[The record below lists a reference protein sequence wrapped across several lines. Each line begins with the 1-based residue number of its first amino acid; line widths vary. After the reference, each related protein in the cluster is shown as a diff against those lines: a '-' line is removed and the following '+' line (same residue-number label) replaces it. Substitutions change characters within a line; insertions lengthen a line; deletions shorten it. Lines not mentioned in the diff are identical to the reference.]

1 VALLAGWPLAGAAAE
16 EGVDQALRAIRD
28 QARLIDDQVREDPMP
43 PWLTAQTRS
52 AKSDTEQVQD
62 LAEQASAIAQSAR
75 EPLEGKLVSGADGDV
90 GPAVRFTLFASRSLG
105 DGQLRDLFAFAAG
118 QPETRVLFRGIG
130 ADESLL
136 DFLGSL
142 RPLLAG
148 LDPPPNVLLDPT
160 PFRAQAVTSVPTIVA
175 TAPDGSELARVSG
188 LADTRWLRAALRAG
202 QRGDLGA
209 RGPVRE
215 ITEPDLLAEIRRRL
229 ARIDFTA
236 LGQRV
241 VERAFQHLPCETLPT
256 AGEDRERF
264 VDPTIVAA
272 ADIPLADGTLLVHAG
287 DAVNPLDGLPFTQ
300 RLVVLDAADS
310 RQIAFAQGLASAG
323 AAKRTT
329 YLLTGLPHE
338 DGWAA
343 LQRVAGSLDGAVYL
357 LTPELRQRFA
367 LERVPSVVEADG
379 RRFRVTETAMT
390 AVVSTLV
397 APPP

>member
-1 VALLAGWPLAGAAAE
+1 VIEAS
-16 EGVDQALRAIRD
+16 
-28 QARLIDDQVREDPMP
+28 VREGPMP
-43 PWLTAQTRS
+43 AWLQQGTIPSTPVA
-52 AKSDTEQVQD
+52 DTVRGI
-62 LAEQASAIAQSAR
+62 AEDAVAVMQSPVRDTDGAVADRPDGNAR
-75 EPLEGKLVSGADGDV
+75 QLVSLTV
-90 GPAVRFTLFASRSLG
+90 FASRSLG
-105 DGQLRDLFAFAAG
+105 DGQLRDLFAFAAA
-118 QPETRVLFRGIG
+118 QPDTRVLFRGIG

-188 LADTRWLRAALRAG
+188 LADTRWLRAALRTG
-202 QRGDLGA
+202 QRGDLGV

-215 ITEPDLLAEIRRRL
+215 ITEPDLLAEIQRRL
-229 ARIDFTA
+229 ARIDLAA

-241 VERAFQHLPCETLPT
+241 IERAFQHLPFETLPT

-272 ADIPLADGTLLVHAG
+272 ADIRMADGSVLVHAG

-329 YLLTGLPHE
+329 YLLTGLPRQ
-338 DGWAA
+338 DGWAD

>member
-1 VALLAGWPLAGAAAE
+1 VALIAWWPLAGAAAE

-28 QARLIDDQVREDPMP
+28 QARLIEDQVREEPMP
-43 PWLTAQTRS
+43 PWLTPQTAS
-52 AKSDTEQVQD
+52 AKSDTEPVQE

-75 EPLEGKLVSGADGDV
+75 EPLEAAVGLGADGDV

-105 DGQLRDLFAFAAG
+105 DGQLRDLFAFAAA
-118 QPETRVLFRGIG
+118 QPDTRVLFRGIG
-130 ADESLL
+130 AGESLL
-136 DFLGSL
+136 DFMLEL

-160 PFRAQAVTSVPTIVA
+160 PFRRYAITAVPTIVA

-188 LADTRWLRAALRAG
+188 LASSSWLRAALRAG
-202 QRGDLGA
+202 QKGDLGA

-215 ITEPDLLAEIRRRL
+215 IAEPDLLAEIQRRL
-229 ARIDFTA
+229 ARLDVTA

-241 VERAFQHLPCETLPT
+241 VERAFQHLAFETLPT

-264 VDPTIVAA
+264 VDPTIIAA
-272 ADIPLADGTLLVHAG
+272 ADIWMADGSVLVHAG

-310 RQIAFAQGLASAG
+310 RQLAFAQGLASAG

-329 YLLTGLPHE
+329 YLLTGLSRQ

-343 LQRVAGSLDGAVYL
+343 LQRVVDALNGPLYL
-357 LTPELRQRFA
+357 LTPELRQRFS
-367 LERVPSVVEADG
+367 LDRVPSVIEAAG

-390 AVVSTLV
+390 GTVQAEVT
-397 APPP
+397 P

>member
-1 VALLAGWPLAGAAAE
+1 LWQQATAE
-16 EGVDQALRAIRD
+16 EAIDQALRPIRD
-28 QARLIDDQVREDPMP
+28 QAQAIEDRVREGPMP
-43 PWLTAQTRS
+43 AWLQQGTIPSTPVA
-52 AKSDTEQVQD
+52 DTVRGI
-62 LAEQASAIAQSAR
+62 AEDAVAVMQSPVRDTDGAVADRPDGNAR
-75 EPLEGKLVSGADGDV
+75 QLVS
-90 GPAVRFTLFASRSLG
+90 FTVFASRSLG
-105 DGQLRDLFAFAAG
+105 DGQLRDLFAFAAA
-118 QPETRVLFRGIG
+118 QPDTRVLFRGIG

-202 QRGDLGA
+202 QRGDLGV

-215 ITEPDLLAEIRRRL
+215 IAEPDLLAEIRRRL

-236 LGQRV
+236 LDQRV
-241 VERAFQHLPCETLPT
+241 IERAFQHLPFEALPT

-272 ADIPLADGTLLVHAG
+272 ADIWMADGSVLVHAG
-287 DAVNPLDGLPFTQ
+287 DAVNPLDALPFTQ
-300 RLVVLDAADS
+300 RLVVFDAADS

-343 LQRVAGSLDGAVYL
+343 LRRVTDALDGAVYL

-379 RRFRVTETAMT
+379 RRFRVTEAAMT
-390 AVVSTLV
+390 GVVSTLV